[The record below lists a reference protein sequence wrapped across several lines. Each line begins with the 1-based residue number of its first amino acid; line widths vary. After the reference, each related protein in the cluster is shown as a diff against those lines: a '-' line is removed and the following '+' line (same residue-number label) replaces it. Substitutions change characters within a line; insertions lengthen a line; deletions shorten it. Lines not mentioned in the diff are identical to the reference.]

1 MVNTQQMQM
10 SKLQML
16 TPTQNEF
23 LPLNHHDSMPNKTSP
38 ICTQFSGAT
47 PPSTMKQTFPLPL
60 GLNLLAL
67 SITNS
72 KFMNH

>member
-23 LPLNHHDSMPNKTSP
+23 LLLNHRNLMPNKTSP
-38 ICTQFSGAT
+38 ICTQFSRPT
-47 PPSTMKQTFPLPL
+47 PPSMMKQTFALPL
-60 GLNLLAL
+60 GLLLAL